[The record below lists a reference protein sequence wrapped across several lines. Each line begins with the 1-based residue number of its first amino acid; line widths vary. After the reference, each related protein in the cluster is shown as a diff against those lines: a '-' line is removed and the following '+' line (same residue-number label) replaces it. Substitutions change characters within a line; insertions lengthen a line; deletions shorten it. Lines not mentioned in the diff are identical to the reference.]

1 METNGDNFAVT
12 LIAMANMAYKF
23 LTYTDEEI
31 KATYNWEMYI
41 FLLCIFVSFTN
52 QVSIDFDFLKIVF
65 KMNG

>member
-52 QVSIDFDFLKIVF
+52 QVSIDFDF
-65 KMNG
+65 